1 MHRADPNT
9 ARCTALPR
17 RSGGGAGPRA
27 GIQAS
32 LRSACQH
39 DRVISTDLAR
49 RLRDAG
55 LRWRPASGDRFQ
67 IDRAEFDA
75 DIFTISELT
84 VEAHEYPTGTI
95 LGFNG
100 TTEWALDSVELD
112 DTLWLPRE
120 DQLRDLLRTAF
131 RRLDRTPDGYRV
143 IFQFDGEERAAE
155 SISAP
160 EAYGLALLALLE
172 RATT

>member
-1 MHRADPNT
+1 M
-9 ARCTALPR
+9 
-17 RSGGGAGPRA
+17 
-27 GIQAS
+27 
-32 LRSACQH
+32 
-39 DRVISTDLAR
+39 ISTDLAR

-67 IDRAEFDA
+67 IDRAELDA

-100 TTEWALDSVELD
+100 TTEWALDSVEVD

-120 DQLRDLLRTAF
+120 DQLRDLLRGAF
-131 RRLDRTPDGYRV
+131 RRLDRTSDGYRV
-143 IFQFDGEERAAE
+143 TYLLDGHERVAV

-172 RATT
+172 RASD